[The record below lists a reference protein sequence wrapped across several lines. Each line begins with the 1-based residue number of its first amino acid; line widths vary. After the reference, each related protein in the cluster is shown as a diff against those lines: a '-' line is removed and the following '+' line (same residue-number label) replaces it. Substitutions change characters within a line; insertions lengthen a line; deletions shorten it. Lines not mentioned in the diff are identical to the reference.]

1 MQTVIGRVVNNAV
14 IRETK
19 DGRKLVAFT
28 VAQND
33 RFKVKGSNEVKQL
46 TNYFNCSYWLSTG
59 IAEHLKKGML
69 VEAVGRI
76 GLNTWKNADGEAR
89 ASLTLHVQNVQLH
102 GKAGSVSQG
111 PKPYETSSTESDQ
124 KEDSPF

>member
-33 RFKVKGSNEVKQL
+33 RFKVKGSDEVKQL
-46 TNYFNCSYWLSTG
+46 TNYFNCSYWLSTAV
-59 IAEHLKKGML
+59 AEHLKKGML

-76 GLNTWKNADGEAR
+76 GLNAWKNADGEAR

-102 GKAGSVSQG
+102 GKAGSTTQG
-111 PKPYETSSTESDQ
+111 TQPSETTGSEIDQ
-124 KEDSPF
+124 KEDLPF

>member
-1 MQTVIGRVVNNAV
+1 MQTVIGRVVNNAE

-33 RFKVKGSNEVKQL
+33 RFKIKGSNEVKQL

-59 IAEHLKKGML
+59 IAEHLKKGIL

-76 GLNTWKNADGEAR
+76 GVNAWKNADGEAR

-111 PKPYETSSTESDQ
+111 MKSYETNGTESDQ

>member
-46 TNYFNCSYWLSTG
+46 TNYFNCSYWLSTAV
-59 IAEHLKKGML
+59 AEHLKKGML

-76 GLNTWKNADGEAR
+76 GLNAWKNADGEAR

-102 GKAGSVSQG
+102 GKAGSTTQG
-111 PKPYETSSTESDQ
+111 TQPSETTCSEIDQ
-124 KEDSPF
+124 KEDLPF